1 MNNPKTRLALLGTM
15 SDLHKQPIGY
25 DLACLQNIVAE
36 LAPDLLCAEV
46 TREAWEQCDL
56 SHSSV
61 EIRESLAPTIAV
73 TDTVLIPVAP
83 TPQQFSDFA
92 PLHGWRYRLVKIFD
106 RFFRWGQIQAHNPDT
121 VNGPW
126 FGAFCHTVCMAME
139 LLWSAE
145 ERAAWEKQN
154 KELADNILHAIQRDT
169 GRRVLVAV
177 QCQRLHHLV
186 PLLRAYADLFD
197 IVGYQN
203 L

>member
-15 SDLHKQPIGY
+15 SDLHKQPIRY

-46 TREAWEQCDL
+46 TREDWEQGDI
-56 SHSSV
+56 SQSSV
-61 EIRESLAPTIAV
+61 EIRESLAPIIAV

-83 TPQQFSDFA
+83 NSQQFSDFA
-92 PLHGWRYRLVKIFD
+92 PRDGWRYRLVKMFD
-106 RFFRWGQIQAHNPDT
+106 RFFRWGQMRANNPDT

-126 FGAFCHTVCMAME
+126 FGVFCHTVCMATE

-145 ERAAWEKQN
+145 ERAAWKKQN
-154 KELADNILHAIQRDT
+154 RQLVENIVRAIQRDT

-177 QCQRLHHLV
+177 RCQRMHHLI
-186 PLLRAYADLFD
+186 PLLRVHADLFD
-197 IVGYQN
+197 IVEYQN